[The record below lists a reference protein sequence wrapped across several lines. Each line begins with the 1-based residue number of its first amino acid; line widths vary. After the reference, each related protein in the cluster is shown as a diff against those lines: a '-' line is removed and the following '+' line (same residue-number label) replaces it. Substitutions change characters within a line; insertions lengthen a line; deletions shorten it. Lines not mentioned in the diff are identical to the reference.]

1 VLRETDPQTTIW
13 ELLLPEEAKRLPTE
27 LARVDAY
34 LDDERFITPW
44 RGLFSAR
51 LGRPS
56 VPVDTLLRLLYLKHR
71 YGLGYESLCREVA
84 DSLSWRRFC
93 RIPLDRP
100 VPHPTTLVKL
110 VRRAG
115 PEVIEQVNAALV
127 AKLAQGKLLRA
138 RKLRV
143 DTTVVEA
150 DIDYPTDAD
159 LLEQAVRKLGG
170 LVRRIKGRGT
180 ASRTRFRDR
189 GRAAGRRMKQLA
201 RTLRRR
207 TGVAMAEVDR
217 LTGEV
222 ARLARQTVREVE
234 VVARNARR
242 TLARR
247 PGDGRLGRLVGE
259 LDETII
265 HTGRL
270 LAQTDQRL
278 AGNRV
283 IADRLVSLADPD
295 ARPIR
300 KGKPRHPTQFGYTLL
315 LAEDERGFIADHQ
328 LQQGNPPDAPQ
339 LVPAVQ
345 RVVAVTGRAPGT
357 VVGDRGFGTAANDQA
372 VAALGVKRV
381 GLQRTGTPGTARLAL
396 ERTRAFPPAAQLAGR
411 HRGPHQPPQAR
422 LRAAPD
428 AATPAGRCPHLGR
441 AGHLRLQPAA
451 HDGCRRLTRAPAA
464 DLPTSTG
471 AATPTRTS
479 SGASSYPG
487 ARLEEEAPMRRHTR
501 RQDTLD
507 PGTGV
512 TTAGLDE
519 PPEEPGCFTTTLRC
533 SRGVGS
539 IPLHGPSG
547 SASRGSLGWRHGP
560 GPMWW
565 RSGSRWP
572 VWCSLVAQTPRSWT
586 ALLRRRIPS
595 RVSKAPPPGSP
606 RPGARGSR

>member
-1 VLRETDPQTTIW
+1 VLRESDPQPSLW
-13 ELLLPEEAKRLPTE
+13 EALLPDEAKRLPAE
-27 LARVDAY
+27 LVRIDAY
-34 LDDERFITPW
+34 LDDERFIAPW
-44 RGLFSAR
+44 RALFDRR

-56 VPVDTLLRLLYLKHR
+56 VPIDTLLRLLYLKHR
-71 YGLGYESLCREVA
+71 YQLGYESLCREVA
-84 DSLSWRRFC
+84 DSISWRRFC
-93 RIPLDRP
+93 RIGLDRP

-115 PEVIEQVNAALV
+115 PEVIEQLNAALV
-127 AKLAQGKLLRA
+127 DKLAKDRLLRG

-159 LLEQAVRKLGG
+159 LLEQAVRKVGG
-170 LVRRIKGRGT
+170 LVRRIKGRGA

-234 VVARNARR
+234 VVAGNARR

-247 PGDGRLGRLVGE
+247 PGDGRLARLVGE

-300 KGKPRHPTQFGYTLL
+300 KGKPGRPTEFGYTLL
-315 LAEDERGFIADHQ
+315 LAEEERGFIADYQ
-328 LQQGNPPDAPQ
+328 LQRGNPPDAPQ
-339 LVPAVQ
+339 LVPAVR
-345 RVVAVTGRAPGT
+345 RVIAVTGRTPGT

-381 GLQRTGTPGTARLAL
+381 GLQRTGTPGKARLAH
-396 ERTRAFPPAAQLAGR
+396 ERTRRFR
-411 HRGPHQPPQAR
+411 R
-422 LRAAPD
+422 LRNWRVGIEA
-428 AATPAGRCPHLGR
+428 RISHLKR
-441 AGHLRLQPAA
+441 AFGLRRTRL
-451 HDGCRRLTRAPAA
+451 RRL
-464 DLPTSTG
+464 G
-471 AATPTRTS
+471 
-479 SGASSYPG
+479 G
-487 ARLEEEAPMRRHTR
+487 ARTW
-501 RQDTLD
+501 
-507 PGTGV
+507 V
-512 TTAGLDE
+512 GL
-519 PPEEPGCFTTTLRC
+519 GIFAYNLQRLT
-533 SRGVGS
+533 V
-539 IPLHGPSG
+539 
-547 SASRGSLGWRHGP
+547 
-560 GPMWW
+560 
-565 RSGSRWP
+565 
-572 VWCSLVAQTPRSWT
+572 VA
-586 ALLRRRIPS
+586 A
-595 RVSKAPPPGSP
+595 
-606 RPGARGSR
+606 

>member
-34 LDDERFITPW
+34 LDDERFIAPW

-71 YGLGYESLCREVA
+71 YGLGYETLCREVN
-84 DSLSWRRFC
+84 DSISWRRFC

-110 VRRAG
+110 VGRAG
-115 PEVIEQVNAALV
+115 PEMIEQLNTALV

-170 LVRRIKGRGT
+170 LVRRIKGRGAAT
-180 ASRTRFRDR
+180 RTRFRDR

-207 TGVAMAEVDR
+207 TGVAMGEVDR

-222 ARLARQTVREVE
+222 ARIARQSLRQVQM
-234 VVARNARR
+234 VAGNARR
-242 TLARR
+242 ARARR
-247 PGDGRLGRLVGE
+247 SGDGRLGRLVDE
-259 LDETII
+259 LEETITA
-265 HTGRL
+265 TGRL

-283 IADRLVSLADPD
+283 IPDRLVSLSDPD

-300 KGKPRHPTQFGYTLL
+300 KGKPGRSTEFGYSLL
-315 LAEDERGFIADHQ
+315 VAEDERGFIADHQ

-339 LVPAVQ
+339 LVSSVQ
-345 RVVAVTGRAPGT
+345 RVVAVTGRLPGT

-372 VAALGVKRV
+372 LEALGVKRI
-381 GLQRTGTPGTARLAL
+381 GLQRTGTPGKARQAL
-396 ERTRAFPPAAQLAGR
+396 ERTRAFR
-411 HRGPHQPPQAR
+411 R
-422 LRAAPD
+422 LRNWRV
-428 AATPAGRCPHLGR
+428 GIEVRISHLKRSFG
-441 AGHLRLQPAA
+441 LRRTRL
-451 HDGCRRLTRAPAA
+451 RRL
-464 DLPTSTG
+464 G
-471 AATPTRTS
+471 
-479 SGASSYPG
+479 G
-487 ARLEEEAPMRRHTR
+487 ARTWVGLGIFAYNLQRMT
-501 RQDTLD
+501 
-507 PGTGV
+507 V
-512 TTAGLDE
+512 VAG
-519 PPEEPGCFTTTLRC
+519 
-533 SRGVGS
+533 
-539 IPLHGPSG
+539 
-547 SASRGSLGWRHGP
+547 
-560 GPMWW
+560 
-565 RSGSRWP
+565 
-572 VWCSLVAQTPRSWT
+572 
-586 ALLRRRIPS
+586 
-595 RVSKAPPPGSP
+595 
-606 RPGARGSR
+606 

>member
-1 VLRETDPQTTIW
+1 VLRETDPQITIW
-13 ELLLPEEAKRLPTE
+13 ELLLPEEAKRLPAE

-34 LDDERFITPW
+34 LDDECFIAPW
-44 RGLFSAR
+44 RALFDRR

-93 RIPLDRP
+93 RIGLNRP

-115 PEVIEQVNAALV
+115 PEVIEQLNQALV
-127 AKLAQGKLLRA
+127 AKLAAGKLLRA

-159 LLEQAVRKLGG
+159 LLEQAVRKIGG
-170 LVRRIKGRGT
+170 LVRRIKGRG
-180 ASRTRFRDR
+180 AVSRTRFRDR

-207 TGVAMAEVDR
+207 TGVAMSEVDR

-222 ARLARQTVREVE
+222 ARIARYTLREVQ

-242 TLARR
+242 ARRHR

-259 LDETII
+259 LEETI
-265 HTGRL
+265 TATERL
-270 LAQTDQRL
+270 LAQTNQRL

-283 IADRLVSLADPD
+283 IADRLVSLSDPD

-315 LAEDERGFIADHQ
+315 VAEDERGFVADHQ

-345 RVVAVTGRAPGT
+345 RVIGVTGGPPGT
-357 VVGDRGFGTAANDQA
+357 VVADRGFGTAANDQA
-372 VAALGVKRV
+372 MEALGVKRV
-381 GLQRTGTPGTARLAL
+381 GLQRNGTPGKARLEH
-396 ERTRAFPPAAQLAGR
+396 ERTRRFR
-411 HRGPHQPPQAR
+411 R
-422 LRAAPD
+422 LRNWRVGIEA
-428 AATPAGRCPHLGR
+428 RISHLKRSFG
-441 AGHLRLQPAA
+441 LRRTRL
-451 HDGCRRLTRAPAA
+451 RRL
-464 DLPTSTG
+464 G
-471 AATPTRTS
+471 
-479 SGASSYPG
+479 G
-487 ARLEEEAPMRRHTR
+487 ARTWVGLGIFAYNLQRMT
-501 RQDTLD
+501 
-507 PGTGV
+507 V
-512 TTAGLDE
+512 VAG
-519 PPEEPGCFTTTLRC
+519 
-533 SRGVGS
+533 
-539 IPLHGPSG
+539 
-547 SASRGSLGWRHGP
+547 
-560 GPMWW
+560 
-565 RSGSRWP
+565 
-572 VWCSLVAQTPRSWT
+572 
-586 ALLRRRIPS
+586 
-595 RVSKAPPPGSP
+595 
-606 RPGARGSR
+606 